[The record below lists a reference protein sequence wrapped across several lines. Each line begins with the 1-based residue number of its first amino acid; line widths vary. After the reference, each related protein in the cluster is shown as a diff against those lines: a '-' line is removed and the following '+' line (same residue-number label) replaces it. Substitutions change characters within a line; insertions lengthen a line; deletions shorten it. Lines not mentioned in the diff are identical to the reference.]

1 MNTRDSQDKDWYI
14 STLLDAFKMFCIA
27 VVVGLI
33 AMTIYF
39 KQCEQPK
46 KQVLQVVEYECP
58 IVADT
63 VKNDWAKDETVSW
76 EKRRGIE
83 QMINDI
89 DR

>member
-1 MNTRDSQDKDWYI
+1 MNNRDEQDKQWYF
-14 STLLDAFKMFCIA
+14 TTFLDAIKFGFYL

-33 AMTIYF
+33 TMTIYF
-39 KQCEQPK
+39 KQCEPPK
-46 KQVLQVVEYECP
+46 VQVPQVVEYECP

-63 VKNDWAKDETVSW
+63 VKHDWVKNENICI
-76 EKRRGIE
+76 EKRLVYE

>member
-14 STLLDAFKMFCIA
+14 STLLDAIKFGFYL

-46 KQVLQVVEYECP
+46 KQVPQVVEYECP

-63 VKNDWAKDETVSW
+63 VKNDWVRDENICI
-76 EKRRGIE
+76 EKRLVYE
-83 QMINDI
+83 QMLD
-89 DR
+89 DGWR